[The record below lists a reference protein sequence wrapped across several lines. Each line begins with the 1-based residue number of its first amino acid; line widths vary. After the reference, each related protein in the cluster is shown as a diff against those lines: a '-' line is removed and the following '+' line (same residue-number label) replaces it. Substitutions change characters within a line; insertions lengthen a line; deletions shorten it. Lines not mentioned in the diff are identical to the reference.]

1 MLKIKQD
8 GSRRTEDLLGK
19 TDTSLWMPI
28 PLVNAVGEE
37 QCIMELNQLRY
48 FKVLAETGSLSKA
61 AEKLYITP
69 PALSACLAR
78 LEREVGTPLFDRAR
92 TLVLNEKGAVFLEY
106 VTQSLAVMDNA
117 QRAIDEMCETRDAQ
131 LTVGV
136 ASAVVWNNLFLD
148 FLKAYPNINLEQKWV
163 SLDEMSNER
172 ILNEF
177 DFIIAAP
184 EDLST
189 ENLHS
194 VVLYDDD
201 RPTLMVSA
209 DHPLAQTKSV
219 TLYDVKDEGFVALS
233 KGTSSRRYFDMMFS
247 VAGFAPRIVV
257 ECSPQMRRA
266 FVLEGRGIALVTA
279 HTMEQN
285 QEPGIRFVEITAP
298 VYRRSQALYWHA
310 KRYQTQAAR
319 TFRTFA
325 VEYFKNGSFNKRVP

>member
-1 MLKIKQD
+1 MLD
-8 GSRRTEDLLGK
+8 
-19 TDTSLWMPI
+19 
-28 PLVNAVGEE
+28 AGEE
-37 QCIMELNQLRY
+37 YNTMELNQLRY
-48 FKVLAETGSLSKA
+48 FKVLAETGSLTKA

-69 PALSACLAR
+69 PALSSCLAR

-92 TLVLNEKGAVFLEY
+92 TLVLNDKGVVFLDY
-106 VTQSLAVMDNA
+106 VIQSLAAMDNA
-117 QRAIDEMCETRDAQ
+117 QRAIDEMCEVHDEQ

-136 ASAVVWNNLFLD
+136 ASAIVWNDLFLA
-148 FLKAYPNINLEQKWV
+148 FLKAHPNI
-163 SLDEMSNER
+163 SLDQKLVTLSDMSSDR

-209 DHPLAQTKSV
+209 DHPLAQSSGV
-219 TLYDVKDEGFVALS
+219 TLYDVKGEGFIALS

-247 VAGFAPRIVV
+247 IAGYAPRIVV

-266 FVLEGRGIALVTA
+266 LVLEGRGIGLSTA

-285 QEPGIRFVEITAP
+285 QEPGICSLEITAP

-310 KRYQTQAAR
+310 KRYQTLAAR
-319 TFRTFA
+319 SFRTFA
-325 VEYFKNGSFNKRVP
+325 VDYFKDRIFNQKIP